1 MNNYLNQN
9 FSREA
14 RYRAVFISFWNHVN
28 ADAYILGNGTADSEL
43 LWQCRTNTSEVLN
56 VMEDAD
62 TAICFIPL
70 DGQLYMARNL
80 LDSHFEPYATVVM
93 VLDPGAIFQ
102 PLYEIQRISDKR
114 ICLDQSVFSLS
125 DQGALVALAEES
137 AGARDICCE
146 TEVDG
151 HSLAFMA
158 KLVAY
163 NPWEETP
170 GLHWSVVAVALMGL
184 PLLIVV
190 IALFYHHITRPMETL
205 AQANLLVQSGER
217 GYEIREN
224 PPNSEFS
231 KLYAHFNAMSTEL
244 KNQFERSYLEQQAS
258 QQAQIKA
265 LQSQINPHFLNNTL
279 EIINWEARM
288 EGNDRVS
295 AMIEAL
301 STMLGAALDRDG
313 RTQIPLKEEL
323 GYVDAYLYIIRER
336 LGDGFHVYEQIDQS
350 VLSGGLLPG
359 KYPYRHRR
367 GDRCHVRGWGS
378 GIPH

>member
-1 MNNYLNQN
+1 M
-9 FSREA
+9 
-14 RYRAVFISFWNHVN
+14 
-28 ADAYILGNGTADSEL
+28 
-43 LWQCRTNTSEVLN
+43 
-56 VMEDAD
+56 
-62 TAICFIPL
+62 
-70 DGQLYMARNL
+70 
-80 LDSHFEPYATVVM
+80 
-93 VLDPGAIFQ
+93 
-102 PLYEIQRISDKR
+102 
-114 ICLDQSVFSLS
+114 
-125 DQGALVALAEES
+125 
-137 AGARDICCE
+137 
-146 TEVDG
+146 
-151 HSLAFMA
+151 
-158 KLVAY
+158 
-163 NPWEETP
+163 
-170 GLHWSVVAVALMGL
+170 HWSVVAVALMGL